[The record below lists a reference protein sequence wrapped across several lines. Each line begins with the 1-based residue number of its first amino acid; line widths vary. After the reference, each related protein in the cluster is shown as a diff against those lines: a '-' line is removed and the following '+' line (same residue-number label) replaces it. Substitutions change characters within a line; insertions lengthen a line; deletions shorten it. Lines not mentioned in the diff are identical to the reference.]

1 LSPDE
6 TNRNEN
12 LRATR
17 VRSLQLRPASY
28 LIVALLVTAVGCGTG
43 EYNRRMKDRVEELN
57 STVDIGA
64 ILYGA
69 ASPLADASRGQVGV
83 TLQLPLLV
91 TSQPAT
97 GDAAQPAFMKIPGF
111 AYSYPV
117 GSGGQSGNIY
127 IAAVPVDKAAAELK
141 SEIQGAVGGSFS
153 GAAWAE
159 AQVPTADGSGLM
171 IQRISGTGQ
180 PGRFDLYL
188 LTSSSHHV
196 LVGWLAPDGWSEFFQ
211 ASEYSMGSA
220 MVSGG

>member
-1 LSPDE
+1 LSPDK

-12 LRATR
+12 SRASR
-17 VRSLQLRPASY
+17 VRSLPLLPAPF
-28 LIVALLVTAVGCGTG
+28 LIVALAVTTLGCGTG
-43 EYNRRMKDRVEELN
+43 EYNRRMKERVEELN

-69 ASPLADASRGQVGV
+69 ASPLADASGGQVGV

-97 GDAAQPAFMKIPGF
+97 GDAAQPTFMKLPGF
-111 AYSYPV
+111 AYSYPI

-127 IAAVPVDKAAAELK
+127 LAAVPLDKGVAELK
-141 SEIQGAVGGSFS
+141 SEIQGTVAGSFS

-159 AQVPTADGSGLM
+159 VQVPTADGSGLM

-196 LVGWLAPDGWSEFFQ
+196 LVGWLAPETWGEFFQ